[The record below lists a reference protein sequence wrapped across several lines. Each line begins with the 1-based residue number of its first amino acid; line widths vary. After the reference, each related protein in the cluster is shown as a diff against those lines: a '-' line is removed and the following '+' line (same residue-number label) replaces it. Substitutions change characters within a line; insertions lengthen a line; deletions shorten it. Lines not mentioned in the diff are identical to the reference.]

1 METIEFTYVVNGQA
15 RSLPVIVSEGRIVV
29 RNIADLLGVYTPRA
43 FKRLPVDYGAVPV
56 KGYRTNAALALLP
69 ADMDRWLTAHVRAD
83 NELHVHVATN
93 LMASIREKSLDLR
106 VVDAVKAA
114 EQAKRNAEVTIIGH
128 ALESPDV
135 FRQQAT
141 RGGVQNWLPPA
152 LIDGAVRRRRID
164 TFRVV
169 ENLWTEQKEIV
180 HVEMTIA
187 PGASLTEFSRL
198 HASGELMTGPEMQA
212 KFPLSPL
219 LKRHT
224 IAEHYFAAADDDSD
238 VAHGKVVLIPAQPSR
253 FAWEKDMASVPQPKG
268 AKRC

>member
-15 RSLPVIVSEGRIVV
+15 RTLPVIVSEGRIVL
-29 RNIADLLGVYTPRA
+29 RNIADLLGAYSPRA
-43 FKRLPVDYGAVPV
+43 FKLLPAEYGAAPV

-69 ADMDRWLTAHVRAD
+69 ADMDRWLTAHVKPD
-83 NELHVHVATN
+83 NEVHTHLATN
-93 LMASIREKSLDLR
+93 LMATIREKSVDLR
-106 VVDAVKAA
+106 VVDAVRVA
-114 EQAKRNAEVTIIGH
+114 EQEKRSAELVIIGH
-128 ALESPDV
+128 ALESPDI

-187 PGASLTEFSRL
+187 PGASLAEFSRL

-212 KFPLSPL
+212 KFPTSPL

-224 IAEHYFAAADDDSD
+224 VAEHYFAHTDDDS
-238 VAHGKVVLIPAQPSR
+238 AAPRGKVVFVPAQPSR
-253 FAWEKDMASVPQPKG
+253 FAWEKDMASVPKPKG
-268 AKRC
+268 AK